1 MIDYFNQ
8 ALAWNEQTGN
18 TVPNA
23 VAQVYAMDDTALAT
37 PLAITDMTDTPL
49 PALVAAPNGVYPAF
63 KVPSG
68 QTQVLAKSGDVI
80 TPLTSLLGAVMSVI
94 PNPALGE
101 DGQALVILSDA
112 WVIGAP
118 VGGGGGGVGGDWAGL
133 NTVGIGRTVFIPFG
147 GSIPLGTPDYTIVV
161 ELPEA

>member
-1 MIDYFNQ
+1 MIDYFDQ
-8 ALAWNEQTGN
+8 KVALNNTTGN

-23 VAQVYAMDDTALAT
+23 VAQIFAMDDITFST
-37 PLAITDMTDTPL
+37 PLAITDLTDSPL
-49 PALVAAPNGVYPAF
+49 ETLVASPNGIYPAF

-68 QTQVLAKSGDVI
+68 ETQVLAKSGDVV
-80 TPLTSLLGAVMSVI
+80 TPITSLLGAVMAVI

-118 VGGGGGGVGGDWAGL
+118 VGGGGGAGGDWAGL
-133 NTVGIGRTVFIPFG
+133 NTVGIGRAVFIPFG